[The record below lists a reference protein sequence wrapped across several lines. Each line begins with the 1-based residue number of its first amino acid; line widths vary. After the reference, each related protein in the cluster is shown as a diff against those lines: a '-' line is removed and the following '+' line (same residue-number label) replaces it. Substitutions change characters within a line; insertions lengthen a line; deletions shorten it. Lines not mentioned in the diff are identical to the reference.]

1 MDRFEAEELLQKTIK
16 DIKHFLETELEYA
29 EDIIYYLGKDPDL
42 PNSEQ
47 RGEGLQDQYSNDID
61 DNIDYLI
68 RDLVPQYQNQQDAV
82 DTLVGKLKEVQE
94 YRQKVIEDEN

>member
-29 EDIIYYLGKDPDL
+29 EDIVSDLEKERPLEDYY
-42 PNSEQ
+42 ET
-47 RGEGLQDQYSNDID
+47 DID

-68 RDLVPQYQNQQDAV
+68 RDLVPEYQNQQDAV

-94 YRQKVIEDEN
+94 YRQKVIEAEN

>member
-16 DIKHFLETELEYA
+16 NIKRFLEIELEYA
-29 EDIIYYLGKDPDL
+29 EEIISDLEKERPLEDYYETG
-42 PNSEQ
+42 
-47 RGEGLQDQYSNDID
+47 ID

-82 DTLVGKLKEVQE
+82 DTLVEKLKEVQE
-94 YRQKVIEDEN
+94 YRQKIIEVEN

>member
-1 MDRFEAEELLQKTIK
+1 MDRVEEEKCLGFEARLLRKTIK
-16 DIKHFLETELEYA
+16 DLKHFLETELEYT
-29 EDIIYYLGKDPDL
+29 EDIIFDL
-42 PNSEQ
+42 E
-47 RGEGLQDQYSNDID
+47 NDEWDTID

-94 YRQKVIEDEN
+94 HRRKIIEDEN

>member
-1 MDRFEAEELLQKTIK
+1 MDKFEAEAQLVKTVQT
-16 DIKHFLETELEYA
+16 IKHFLETELEYA

-82 DTLVGKLKEVQE
+82 DTLVGKLKEIQE
-94 YRQKVIEDEN
+94 YRQKIIEVEN